1 MNLDETFADTDYI
14 FHLAAMASVPLSVN
28 DPIKCNDNNVNSTI
42 KLLTA
47 AKTRTKK

>member
-1 MNLDETFADTDYI
+1 MKYSSTQITYFTF
-14 FHLAAMASVPLSVN
+14 AAMASVPLSVN

-47 AKTRTKK
+47 AKNQNVKKK